1 MFSIKIKLCIMFIKK
16 SSWVESWT
24 LFWPGQFL
32 SFWFHSVRSSTFTN
46 GRKELYLVV
55 SKSLSLVNAIFTLF
69 IETSSF
75 STYKLSFTLRRKT
88 QIKMLNRSMI
98 PNQFNSF
105 RPNPGRT
112 EKINWNFYFHTLCY
126 LKRFYEDLEAPQRC
140 VEIKI

>member
-1 MFSIKIKLCIMFIKK
+1 MFIKK
-16 SSWVESWT
+16 SRVESWT

-98 PNQFNSF
+98 PNQFNPF

-112 EKINWNFYFHTLCY
+112 EKLTEIFIFTLCATSKGFMKT
-126 LKRFYEDLEAPQRC
+126 LRHRKD
-140 VEIKI
+140 VWK